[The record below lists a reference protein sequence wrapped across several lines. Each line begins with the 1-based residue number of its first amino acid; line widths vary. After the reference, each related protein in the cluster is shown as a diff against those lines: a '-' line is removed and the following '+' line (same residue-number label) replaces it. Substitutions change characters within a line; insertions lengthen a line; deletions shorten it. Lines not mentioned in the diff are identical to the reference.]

1 MRLRQLSGAACH
13 PEVPPAAI
21 PVQIGRCPVPK
32 TGDYFYRFF
41 IDKKTKKLGMNLE
54 TKKLS

>member
-41 IDKKTKKLGMNLE
+41 IDKKTKNWE
-54 TKKLS
+54 